1 MTPRQVLPVTMMFA
15 RSALRSSTRALDS
28 KMMIVAVPDD
38 QPIPEIGEDVS
49 FEVRIAGAP
58 AQGRGKVTE
67 FAHIQEGGRRE
78 MVVVVEVTELVG
90 AAANTIARAGF
101 RERVAEY
108 AQAHPDAG
116 SRILGVSG
124 QEQLRRMA
132 PDTTPLVPRE
142 ARWMDGTEPL
152 PRSEQRERDRA
163 SGEYHGMREGTPDP
177 TRSRPRARRH
187 HWENEDRF
195 RVR

>member
-1 MTPRQVLPVTMMFA
+1 MTPRQVLPVTMMFG
-15 RSALRSSTRALDS
+15 RSALRSSTRALDPS
-28 KMMIVAVPDD
+28 RMVVAVPDD
-38 QPIPEIGEDVS
+38 QPIPEVGQEVS

-58 AQGRGKVTE
+58 AQGRGVVTE
-67 FAHIQEGGRRE
+67 FAHIQEAGRRE
-78 MVVVVEVTELVG
+78 MVVVVDVKELVG

-108 AQAHPDAG
+108 AQAHPDA
-116 SRILGVSG
+116 SRILGASG
-124 QEQLRRMA
+124 SDQLRRMA

-152 PRSEQRERDRA
+152 PRSEQRERERA
-163 SGEYHGMREGTPDP
+163 ARGDYSGMREGTPEP
-177 TRSRPRARRH
+177 GRTRPRARRH